1 VSTAEAPDRPLR
13 IVHVN
18 THDEEGGAAKVAR
31 QLCQLQRRAGHTAH
45 LLVGQ
50 RKTRFRGVRRLDPRP
65 EHELEY
71 FCQEANLQDLELQ
84 GSHDLDLHP
93 LVAAADVLH
102 LHNMHGGYLNPASVA
117 VLSRSKPTVWTL
129 HDLQGLTGF
138 CHHPLDCEGWLSDCA
153 RCLRQSMD
161 RPWPLHQPGTLKAAM
176 FGAGAATC
184 LGVKRAAYGA
194 SVLDIACPSQ
204 WVADRAGAGILGG
217 QRLHVV
223 QNAVNTRAFSPRDKA
238 KARERLGLPQDA
250 FLVGAVAISGIFDN
264 PLKGGHLAQPMLDRL
279 RELVPGALLVN
290 IGARSRNEREGVIG
304 LPFQHTER
312 DMAWAYAALDAL
324 VHLSLA
330 ETFCLVA
337 AEALSC
343 GRPVLAF
350 DIGPLPGV
358 VRHGVDGLLA
368 PAGDALALAELAARL
383 AVDPA
388 LARRMGEAGRKGALE
403 RFDLA
408 VLDRGYMGL
417 YRRAMAEHPAR
428 LAATPPLDPVALPAF
443 LRTPALLAG
452 IARAGG
458 QAVPASS
465 PKTIAGLVEQ
475 YLAEETDDAKRRPL
489 AFAWERALAYPR
501 VFVLRSE
508 KRWAD
513 ALRLLEELLADAPED
528 RRLLRTYGV
537 TLGLSGRV
545 DLALKAFARCI
556 EADRLL
562 NDVHLTISDMY
573 RFLGDADKSWQAL
586 DDMAVRD
593 PAIRGLALRRGI
605 LLEQRGD
612 AHGAAAM
619 YQREFDLHGD
629 ANAGR
634 KAKELGAGAACPAGQ
649 PERPATARSAR
660 TKAPAKRGRGKK
672 GN

>member
-1 VSTAEAPDRPLR
+1 
-13 IVHVN
+13 
-18 THDEEGGAAKVAR
+18 
-31 QLCQLQRRAGHTAH
+31 
-45 LLVGQ
+45 
-50 RKTRFRGVRRLDPRP
+50 
-65 EHELEY
+65 
-71 FCQEANLQDLELQ
+71 
-84 GSHDLDLHP
+84 
-93 LVAAADVLH
+93 
-102 LHNMHGGYLNPASVA
+102 
-117 VLSRSKPTVWTL
+117 
-129 HDLQGLTGF
+129 
-138 CHHPLDCEGWLSDCA
+138 
-153 RCLRQSMD
+153 
-161 RPWPLHQPGTLKAAM
+161 
-176 FGAGAATC
+176 
-184 LGVKRAAYGA
+184 
-194 SVLDIACPSQ
+194 
-204 WVADRAGAGILGG
+204 
-217 QRLHVV
+217 
-223 QNAVNTRAFSPRDKA
+223 
-238 KARERLGLPQDA
+238 
-250 FLVGAVAISGIFDN
+250 
-264 PLKGGHLAQPMLDRL
+264 
-279 RELVPGALLVN
+279 
-290 IGARSRNEREGVIG
+290 
-304 LPFQHTER
+304 
-312 DMAWAYAALDAL
+312 
-324 VHLSLA
+324 
-330 ETFCLVA
+330 
-337 AEALSC
+337 
-343 GRPVLAF
+343 
-350 DIGPLPGV
+350 
-358 VRHGVDGLLA
+358 
-368 PAGDALALAELAARL
+368 
-383 AVDPA
+383 
-388 LARRMGEAGRKGALE
+388 
-403 RFDLA
+403 
-408 VLDRGYMGL
+408 
-417 YRRAMAEHPAR
+417 
-428 LAATPPLDPVALPAF
+428 
-443 LRTPALLAG
+443 
-452 IARAGG
+452 
-458 QAVPASS
+458 
-465 PKTIAGLVEQ
+465 VEQ